1 MGHRASIK
9 TGFSTF
15 NFGGCVIPTSLALY
29 ECCGSRRRARLRV
42 YSINVMRALHRAW
55 FREDLADRFRSD
67 EGWAKPKEARAR
79 PMRPGSNFESR
90 FQKKRKSK
98 SPT

>member
-1 MGHRASIK
+1 MGRLASIK

-15 NFGGCVIPTSLALY
+15 NFGGCVILTGLALY

-67 EGWAKPKEARAR
+67 EGWANP
-79 PMRPGSNFESR
+79 
-90 FQKKRKSK
+90 KKRG
-98 SPT
+98 PDQCAPVIHPLVGRELLGATR